1 MYKNSGHLKD
11 SIGTKSILERNAV
24 GYKIM
29 GSENKE
35 RIKRAIELHELNRKT
50 VAKIKFFDEDIKQSL
65 EMYLRGEFD
74 VHRVIIYD
82 TSVLFDMK
90 TGQSLSTEDILRI
103 ERLTGYTFERTS
115 GIDRYI
121 FNKKDYKVDD
131 YEGLSF
137 WTDEIKKVSDYIRD
151 GKYD

>member
-11 SIGTKSILERNAV
+11 SVGTKSILERNAM

-29 GSENKE
+29 DSENEE

-50 VAKIKFFDEDIKQSL
+50 MAKIEFFDEDIEHSL
-65 EMYLRGEFD
+65 GIYLRREFD
-74 VHRVIIYD
+74 VHRVIIHD
-82 TSVLFDMK
+82 TSILFDMK
-90 TGQSLSTEDILRI
+90 VGQSLSTEDILKI

-115 GIDRYI
+115 GVDRYI
-121 FNKKDYKVDD
+121 FNKKDYKVSD
-131 YEGLSF
+131 YEGMSF
-137 WTDEIKKVSDYIRD
+137 WSDEIKKVTDYIRD